1 MSRSSSGATE
11 NEAYVGTILYLAPS
25 CLFAQFGRESW
36 IFCAQCDTA
45 SQVRSRL
52 ILHTTFSG
60 YYHCKWPIVILATT
74 SGWTLLVGELFT
86 FRPEKKDQAVS
97 LFLNS
102 TQHGLAC
109 LCGAKLAVHS
119 VVDFA
124 CGCLLSP

>member
-36 IFCAQCDTA
+36 IFCMQCDTA

-52 ILHTTFSG
+52 ILHTTSGG

-74 SGWTLLVGELFT
+74 SGWTLLVDELVT
-86 FRPEKKDQAVS
+86 FRPEKKRPSCLIVS
-97 LFLNS
+97 K
-102 TQHGLAC
+102 QHSAWTR
-109 LCGAKLAVHS
+109 
-119 VVDFA
+119 
-124 CGCLLSP
+124 LSLWR